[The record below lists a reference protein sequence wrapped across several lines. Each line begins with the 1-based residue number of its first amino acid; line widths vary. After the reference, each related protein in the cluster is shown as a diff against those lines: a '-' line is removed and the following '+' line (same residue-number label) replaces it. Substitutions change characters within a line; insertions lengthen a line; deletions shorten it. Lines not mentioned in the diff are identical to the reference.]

1 MRSRYKSQ
9 IKVEGELKAL
19 TSGRLPLWGTWV
31 SEEAELVSLL
41 VDVLVAKMRRV
52 KDETRAVAGSGEYL
66 MKTFQ
71 GHRVGRCWCSGGPSC
86 QEEGRLKR
94 GDVGKEGRGGGEHSS
109 RAGGHRLMYGQR
121 R

>member
-31 SEEAELVSLL
+31 FEEAELVSLL
-41 VDVLVAKMRRV
+41 VDVLVAKMQHV
-52 KDETRAVAGSGEYL
+52 EDETRAVAGSGEYL

-71 GHRVGRCWCSGGPSC
+71 GHH
-86 QEEGRLKR
+86 
-94 GDVGKEGRGGGEHSS
+94 VGKEGRGGGEHSS